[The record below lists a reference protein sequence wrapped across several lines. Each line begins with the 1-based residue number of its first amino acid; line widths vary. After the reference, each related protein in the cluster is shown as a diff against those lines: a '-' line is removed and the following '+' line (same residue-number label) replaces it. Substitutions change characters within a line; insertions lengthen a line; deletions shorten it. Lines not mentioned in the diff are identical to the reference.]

1 MAGALISCLLAS
13 TGLGMKQHNIEAIQL
28 EERMTRMTPDQCRA
42 HLARLEISQQ
52 AFARLVCISPQHFRK
67 MLRQHDP
74 LEIPR
79 AVELLLLT
87 PAKVRRLVAELEA
100 GQA

>member
-1 MAGALISCLLAS
+1 
-13 TGLGMKQHNIEAIQL
+13 
-28 EERMTRMTPDQCRA
+28 MTPDAFRA

-52 AFARLVCISPQHFRK
+52 GFSRLIGVSPQTVRK
-67 MLRQHDP
+67 WLRAREP

-79 AVELLLLT
+79 TVEILLPLLT

-100 GQA
+100 ARDA

>member
-1 MAGALISCLLAS
+1 M
-13 TGLGMKQHNIEAIQL
+13 T
-28 EERMTRMTPDQCRA
+28 TRMTPDQCRA
-42 HLARLEISQQ
+42 HLARLVISQQ
-52 AFARLVCISPQHFRK
+52 AFARLVGISPQHFRK

-79 AVELLLLT
+79 AVELLLPLLT
-87 PAKVRRLVAELEA
+87 AAKVRRLVAELEA

>member
-1 MAGALISCLLAS
+1 MI
-13 TGLGMKQHNIEAIQL
+13 
-28 EERMTRMTPDQCRA
+28 RMTPDAFRA

-52 AFARLVCISPQHFRK
+52 GFARLIRVSPLTVRK
-67 MLRQHDP
+67 WLRQREP

-79 AVELLLLT
+79 AVELLLPLLT

-100 GQA
+100 AEAS